1 MELLPPEA
9 EPSSS
14 SKEVS
19 KTSASSAPSDSDYSL
34 DETFTYTQQRIGE
47 ALEIINSGFCNY
59 GEDQTLSRTLVNTGA
74 YKAKIDLGYCRKAS
88 GDYNHETLSQGLK
101 DSIIK
106 STYNNNSLTVT
117 TWEADNFGELFNRNS
132 NDKKLKNASS
142 ERVIPIHPKLIDL
155 GVLNFVKE
163 QNNNNS
169 QRLFTHLKLGSEG
182 YIKNVSRFSNVKW
195 LHAIGVKTSK
205 KSFHSPRHT
214 FANVL
219 KQAGVS
225 EHCLLYTSP
234 SPRD

>member
-1 MELLPPEA
+1 MKDLSLSESLLGHGT
-9 EPSSS
+9 SFG
-14 SKEVS
+14 SKS
-19 KTSASSAPSDSDYSL
+19 KTTNLY
-34 DETFTYTQQRIGE
+34 IG
-47 ALEIINSGFCNY
+47 S
-59 GEDQTLSRTLVNTGA
+59 
-74 YKAKIDLGYCRKAS
+74 
-88 GDYNHETLSQGLK
+88 
-101 DSIIK
+101 
-106 STYNNNSLTVT
+106 
-117 TWEADNFGELFNRNS
+117 NFGELFNRNS

-205 KSFHSPRHT
+205 KSFHSLRHT

-225 EHCLLYTSP
+225 EQVASVLLGHASQSISYGRYGKESRVETFLNEIKKNKNIVIIIFYFFS
-234 SPRD
+234 SIFLLFFQYFFALCH